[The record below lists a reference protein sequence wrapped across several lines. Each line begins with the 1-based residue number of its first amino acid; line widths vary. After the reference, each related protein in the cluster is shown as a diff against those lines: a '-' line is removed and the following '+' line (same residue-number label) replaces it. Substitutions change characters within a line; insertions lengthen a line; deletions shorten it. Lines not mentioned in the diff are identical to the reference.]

1 MDAQKQYAVANRLKK
16 HAYGTTC
23 IRIFLFVGHSNRHN
37 HLAQYQVGQE
47 VACKPVDHFVGV
59 NKMVYRCRTVTPVA
73 CNSVPRQAQL
83 IEYQRQQN
91 NERQVSD
98 LTLLAERHNWSIA
111 ETFTEKVSGAKKNEE
126 RKELTALLAYVRVH
140 NINKVLVTELSRLGR
155 DTLQVL
161 TAIEKLN
168 KAKVSLYIMNYNI
181 ETLTHDGKINPM
193 SQFMITILA
202 EVARMERKT
211 IKERMESGYNNFRA
225 NNGKV
230 GRKTG
235 YRKSEEQF
243 LEQYKDVIRLLKK
256 GVSLRDISN
265 ATGISVNT
273 VRKCKTFI

>member
-1 MDAQKQYAVANRLKK
+1 MEQVV
-16 HAYGTTC
+16 
-23 IRIFLFVGHSNRHN
+23 LF
-37 HLAQYQVGQE
+37 
-47 VACKPVDHFVGV
+47 
-59 NKMVYRCRTVTPVA
+59 CRVST
-73 CNSVPRQAQL
+73 QIQD
-83 IEYQRQQN
+83 Y
-91 NERQVSD
+91 ERQVSD

-126 RKELTALLAYVRVH
+126 RKELTALLAYVRAH

-211 IKERMESGYNNFRA
+211 IKEYCSRNCYNNFRA

-273 VRKCKTFI
+273 IRKCKTFI